1 MMKLFSNSKAQRR
14 QRGAALVVALIML
27 LVMTV
32 LGITAMQVT
41 RMEERMAGNSRDINL
56 AFQASEAG
64 LRDAEARI
72 RTLLWPVTFCTAA
85 PCAGRV
91 WDRGT
96 WMTDHRDDPIAWW
109 TTNGTEYGVAGT
121 REIIEVT
128 RDPIIVTEHLM
139 FVPDSLS
146 IGDEEAEDGR
156 DFYRVTS
163 NSTGASD
170 TATVVLESTFTRRR
184 Y

>member
-1 MMKLFSNSKAQRR
+1 MKTNPRANA

-56 AFQASEAG
+56 AFQGAEAG
-64 LRDAEARI
+64 LRDAEGRI
-72 RTLLWPVTFCTAA
+72 AAMTTRPGSCGSA
-85 PCAGRV
+85 PCAIWRRNV
-91 WDRGT
+91 LPPDV
-96 WMTDHRDDPIAWW
+96 RDQLLAWW

-121 REIIEVT
+121 RELTEVT
-128 RDPIIVTEHLM
+128 RDPLVVTESLG

-146 IGDEEAEDGR
+146 IGHGPPEGR
-156 DFYRVTS
+156 DFYKIS
-163 NSTGASD
+163 ANSSGASN
-170 TATVVLESTFTRRR
+170 TATAVLESTYTRR